1 MRKVHRQYGSLVSPR
16 VENEQFRTVENNP
29 QLENET
35 NTRHSHDRESIY
47 TEKWKNINPGVVRI
61 MFLYQLSTSSPSLN
75 PPIKNRGKV
84 TQRNISTNLALKP
97 HVSNAKPMRLSP
109 RYILTNILNNTIYI
123 YIYIYIYIH
132 TSLTSLKQDSK
143 CKTTRKPDV
152 PIFFP
157 PSSFCCPLL
166 SLATTTYGFDFP
178 HMCRCGCR
186 VLFYPQE
193 WAGGLKNCSNPNLVH

>member
-61 MFLYQLSTSSPSLN
+61 MFLYYLSTSSPSLN

-109 RYILTNILNNTIYI
+109 RYIITNILNNA
-123 YIYIYIYIH
+123 IYIYIH
-132 TSLTSLKQDSK
+132 IYTHITDITETRQQVQNDPKTGCANFFFFLLSFAEFGYHHLEALTSH
-143 CKTTRKPDV
+143 R
-152 PIFFP
+152 
-157 PSSFCCPLL
+157 
-166 SLATTTYGFDFP
+166 
-178 HMCRCGCR
+178 CR
-186 VLFYPQE
+186 VLFYP
-193 WAGGLKNCSNPNLVH
+193 